1 MNFLKVER
9 MNLKNRWRLVLMKQE
24 LVRINSIDGIEIV
37 GILYG
42 PKEKT
47 IQ

>member
-9 MNLKNRWRLVLMKQE
+9 TNLKNRWRLVLMKQE
-24 LVRINSIDGIEIV
+24 LVRINSIDSIEIV
-37 GILYG
+37 GILYE